1 MTIAEQ
7 ISSLRKE
14 LHEHNTRYYVDD
26 APIISDQLFDEKLAM
41 LKALED
47 AHPAFFDPNSPTQRV
62 GGAVTKN
69 FNTVVHE
76 HRMYSLDNSYNKQD
90 LLDWEARMCK
100 ILGVTSLDYTC
111 ELKYDGAS
119 ISLTYT
125 NGKLTQAV
133 TRGDGIQGDEVTN
146 NVKTIN
152 SVPLQITA
160 NDVPESFTIRGEIIL
175 PLAGFNA
182 MNAARIQA
190 GEEPYMNPRNTAS
203 GSLKLQNSS
212 LVAARP
218 LDCFLYQIVA
228 NRTLFKTQL
237 ESLKAATRWGF
248 YVPKHYTHAANMDA
262 VLAYLN
268 EWEEKRSSL
277 PYEIDGVVIKV
288 NQLAHQEELG
298 YTAKSPRW
306 AMAYK
311 FKAEAVETQ
320 LQDVV
325 YQVGRTGAI
334 TPVAQLTP
342 VLLGG
347 TVVKRASLH
356 NADFIA
362 DLDLH
367 YYDTVSVEKGGE
379 IIPKITAIN
388 TNKRQPNSVSVTYIS
403 NCPECN
409 TPLERNPDEAQHYCP
424 NVTGCMPQRVGRVA
438 HFISRKAMDIDG
450 LGAETI
456 QLMMQNNLINS
467 YADLYNV
474 KASDLIPLER
484 LAEKSA
490 QNIVQAIAAS
500 TEVPFS
506 RVLFALG
513 IRFVGQTVAK
523 KLAQEFG
530 SIDALA
536 TATLEQLEAVYEI
549 GTRIAQ
555 SVVTFFGSEENRLII
570 EQLRIAGVQLE
581 QQAKEGTVSNAL
593 AGMRFVVS
601 GVFTDYSRDELKA
614 LIEQHGGKI
623 ASSISAKTTYLVAGK
638 NMGPAKKE
646 KAASLGVSI
655 ISEQEFN
662 SILSRV

>member
-1 MTIAEQ
+1 MTVAEK
-7 ISSLRKE
+7 ISTLRKE
-14 LHEHNTRYYVDD
+14 LHEHNTRYYVED
-26 APIISDQLFDEKLAM
+26 APVISDQVFDEKLAA
-41 LKALED
+41 LKTLED
-47 AHPAFFDPNSPTQRV
+47 AHPEFFDPNSPTQRV
-62 GGAVTKN
+62 GGAITKN
-69 FNTVVHE
+69 FNTVMHE

-100 ILGVTSLDYTC
+100 ILGVTALDYTC

-119 ISLTYT
+119 ISLTYV
-125 NGKLTQAV
+125 NGKLSQAV
-133 TRGDGIQGDEVTN
+133 TRGDGFQGDEVTN
-146 NVKTIN
+146 NIKTIN
-152 SVPLQITA
+152 TVPLQISS
-160 NDVPESFTIRGEIIL
+160 NDVPETFTIRGEIIL
-175 PLAGFNA
+175 PLEGFKA
-182 MNAARIQA
+182 MNAARIRA

-203 GSLKLQNSS
+203 GSLKLQDSN

-228 NRTLFKTQL
+228 DRSLFKTQL
-237 ESLKAATRWGF
+237 ESLKTATRWGF
-248 YVPKHYTHAANMDA
+248 YVPKYYTHAANMDA
-262 VLAYLN
+262 VLLYLN
-268 EWEEKRSSL
+268 EWEEKRSAL

-288 NQLAHQEELG
+288 NNLAFQEELG

-347 TVVKRASLH
+347 TIVKRASLH
-356 NADFIA
+356 NADFIT

-367 YYDTVSVEKGGE
+367 YHDTVSVEKGGE

-388 TNKRQPNSVSVTYIS
+388 TGKRQPNSVAVRYIT

-409 TPLERNPDEAQHYCP
+409 TALERNPDEAQHYCP
-424 NVTGCMPQRVGRVA
+424 NSNGCLPQRVGRVA

-467 YADLYNV
+467 YADLYTI
-474 KASDLIPLER
+474 SEIDLVPLER

-490 QNIVQAIAAS
+490 QNIIKAIAAS
-500 TEVPFS
+500 IEVPFS

-513 IRFVGQTVAK
+513 IRYVGQTVAK
-523 KLAQEFG
+523 KLAQHFG
-530 SIDALA
+530 SIDALSTA
-536 TATLEQLEAVYEI
+536 TADELEAVDEI
-549 GTRIAQ
+549 GTRIAE
-555 SVVTFFGSEENRLII
+555 SVIAFFASTENHQII
-570 EQLRIAGVQLE
+570 AQLRAARVQLE
-581 QQAKEGTVSNAL
+581 QQAEEGPVSNAL
-593 AGMRFVVS
+593 ADLRFVVS
-601 GVFTDYSRDELKA
+601 GVFTAFSRDELKM

-623 ASSISAKTTYLVAGK
+623 VSSISSKTSYVVAGD
-638 NMGPAKKE
+638 NMGPAKKN
-646 KAASLGVSI
+646 KAESLGVPI
-655 ISEQEFN
+655 ISAQELQRML
-662 SILSRV
+662 IP

>member
-1 MTIAEQ
+1 MTVAEK
-7 ISSLRKE
+7 ISTLRKE
-14 LHEHNTRYYVDD
+14 LHEHNTRYYLED
-26 APIISDQLFDEKLAM
+26 APVISDQVFDEKLAA

-62 GGAVTKN
+62 GGAITKN
-69 FNTVVHE
+69 FNTVMHE

-100 ILGVTSLDYTC
+100 ILGVTALDYTC

-119 ISLTYT
+119 ISLTYV
-125 NGKLTQAV
+125 NGKLSQAV
-133 TRGDGIQGDEVTN
+133 TRGDGFQGDEVTN
-146 NVKTIN
+146 NIKTIN
-152 SVPLQITA
+152 TVPLKISS
-160 NDVPESFTIRGEIIL
+160 NDVPETFTIRGEIIL
-175 PLAGFNA
+175 PLEGFKA
-182 MNAARIQA
+182 MNAARIRA

-203 GSLKLQNSS
+203 GSLKLQDSN

-228 NRTLFKTQL
+228 DRSLFKTQL
-237 ESLKAATRWGF
+237 ESLKTATRWGF

-262 VLAYLN
+262 VLLYLN
-268 EWEEKRSSL
+268 EWEKKRSTL

-288 NQLAHQEELG
+288 NNLAFQEELG

-347 TVVKRASLH
+347 TIVKRASLH

-367 YYDTVSVEKGGE
+367 YHDTVSVEKGGE

-388 TNKRQPNSVSVTYIS
+388 TSKRQPNSVAVRYIT

-409 TPLERNPDEAQHYCP
+409 TALERNPDEAQHYCP
-424 NVTGCMPQRVGRVA
+424 NSNGCLPQRVGRVA

-467 YADLYNV
+467 YADLYTI
-474 KASDLIPLER
+474 SEIDLVPLER

-490 QNIVQAIAAS
+490 QNIIKAIAAS
-500 TEVPFS
+500 IEVPFS

-513 IRFVGQTVAK
+513 IRYVGQTVAK
-523 KLAQEFG
+523 KLAQHFG
-530 SIDALA
+530 SIDALSTA
-536 TATLEQLEAVYEI
+536 TADELEAVDEI
-549 GTRIAQ
+549 GTRIAE
-555 SVVTFFGSEENRLII
+555 SVIAFFASTENHQII
-570 EQLRIAGVQLE
+570 AQLRAASVQLE
-581 QQAKEGTVSNAL
+581 QQAEEGPVSNAL
-593 AGMRFVVS
+593 ADLRFVVS
-601 GVFTDYSRDELKA
+601 GVFTAFSRDELKI

-623 ASSISAKTTYLVAGK
+623 VSSISSKTSYVVAGD
-638 NMGPAKKE
+638 NMGPAKKN
-646 KAASLGVSI
+646 KAESLGVPI
-655 ISEQEFN
+655 ISAQELQRML
-662 SILSRV
+662 IP

>member
-7 ISSLRKE
+7 ITSLRKE
-14 LHEHNTRYYVDD
+14 LHEHNTRYYVED

-41 LKALED
+41 LKELED

-69 FNTVVHE
+69 FKSVVHE
-76 HRMYSLDNSYNKQD
+76 HRMYSLDNSYSKKD
-90 LLDWEARMCK
+90 LLDWETRMCK
-100 ILGVTSLDYTC
+100 ILGVTALDYTC

-119 ISLTYT
+119 ISLTYI
-125 NGKLTQAV
+125 NGTLAKAV
-133 TRGDGIQGDEVTN
+133 TRGDGIQGDDVTN

-160 NDVPESFTIRGEIIL
+160 TDVPEVFTIRGEIIL

-182 MNAARIQA
+182 INEQRIKA
-190 GEEPYMNPRNTAS
+190 DEEPYMNPRNTAS
-203 GSLKLQNSS
+203 GSLTLQDSS

-218 LDCFLYQIVA
+218 LDCFLYQIVT
-228 NRTLFKTQL
+228 NSTLFKTQL
-237 ESLKAATRWGF
+237 ESLEAATRWGF
-248 YVPKHYTHAANMDA
+248 YVPKHYKHAANMDA
-262 VLAYLN
+262 VLEYLN

-277 PYEIDGVVIKV
+277 PYEIDGAVIKV
-288 NQLAHQEELG
+288 NRLSNQEKLG
-298 YTAKSPRW
+298 HTAKSPRW

-334 TPVAQLTP
+334 TPVAQLKP

-367 YYDTVSVEKGGE
+367 YYDTVFVEKGGE

-388 TNKRQPNSVSVTYIS
+388 INKRKPNSESVKYII
-403 NCPECN
+403 NCSECN
-409 TPLERNPDEAQHYCP
+409 TPLERNQDEAQHYCP
-424 NVTGCMPQRVGRVA
+424 NTNGCMPQRVARVA

-456 QLMMQNNLINS
+456 QLMMQNNLLHS
-467 YADLYNV
+467 YADLY
-474 KASDLIPLER
+474 AITTAHLIPLER

-490 QNIVQAIAAS
+490 QNIVQAISAS
-500 TEVPFS
+500 KEVPFY

-513 IRFVGQTVAK
+513 IRYVGQTVAK
-523 KLAQEFG
+523 NLAEHFG

-536 TATLEQLEAVYEI
+536 LAKTEALESVDEI
-549 GTRIAQ
+549 GSRIAE
-555 SVVTFFGSEENRLII
+555 SVREFFASPKNRQII

-581 QQAKEGTVSNAL
+581 QQAKEGSISNTFADL
-593 AGMRFVVS
+593 RFVVS
-601 GVFTDYSRDELKA
+601 GMFTDFSRDEVKA

-623 ASSISAKTTYLVAGK
+623 VSSISSKTSYVVAGE
-638 NMGPAKKE
+638 NMGPSKKSKAEALGIPIITAKQF
-646 KAASLGVSI
+646 
-655 ISEQEFN
+655 ISMLE
-662 SILSRV
+662 V